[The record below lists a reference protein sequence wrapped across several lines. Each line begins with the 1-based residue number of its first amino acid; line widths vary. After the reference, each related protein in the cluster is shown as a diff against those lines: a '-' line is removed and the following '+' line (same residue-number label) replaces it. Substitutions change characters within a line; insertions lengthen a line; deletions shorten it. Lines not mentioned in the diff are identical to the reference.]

1 MRRPSVF
8 VPLLAAVLAS
18 AASNTAL
25 EDRSENEKAAIAAL
39 RTVSAAQVQYY
50 SQFGR
55 FASSLRQLG
64 ERDGSGKST
73 PEAAGLL
80 DSEVAS
86 GVKNGYRFVLEDRG
100 AAEYATSAD
109 PTAFGTTGNRTYYS
123 DQTGVVHEHQGS
135 EPATSRDPEVRQ

>member
-1 MRRPSVF
+1 MRRPYVF
-8 VPLLAAVLAS
+8 VPLIAAVLAS

-25 EDRSENEKAAIAAL
+25 EDRSENEKAAVAAL
-39 RTVSAAQVQYY
+39 RMISAAQMQYY

-55 FASSLRQLG
+55 FANSLRQLG
-64 ERDGSGKST
+64 EHDGSGKST

-80 DSEVAS
+80 DPELTS

-100 AAEYATSAD
+100 AAAYATSAA
-109 PTAFGTTGNRTYYS
+109 PTAFGTTGSRTYCS

-135 EPATSRDPEVRQ
+135 ESATARDPEVHE

>member
-1 MRRPSVF
+1 MRRLYVF
-8 VPLLAAVLAS
+8 VPLIAAMLAS
-18 AASNTAL
+18 AASNTAP

-39 RTVSAAQVQYY
+39 RTISAAQTQYY

-73 PEAAGLL
+73 PKAAGLL
-80 DSEVAS
+80 DSDLAS

-100 AAEYATSAD
+100 ASAYVTSAA
-109 PTAFGTTGNRTYYS
+109 PTVFATTGSRTYYS
-123 DQTGVVHEHQGS
+123 DRTGVVHEHQGS
-135 EPATSRDPEVRQ
+135 EPATARDPEVH